1 MNSAC
6 ANVGTRPAVGRGLG
20 AAVIFAHC
28 PAGRLRVMTKK
39 KQVVLTV
46 LALLATCFPLAF
58 DLGRA
63 PLQTWDEA
71 RQAVNAF
78 EMLHS
83 GGHWL
88 VTTFAH
94 QPDLWNT
101 KPPLLIWLQA
111 LSMGVFGPTPL
122 AVRLPTLLA
131 TLSTVGLLY
140 AAGRQ
145 LGRPGLG
152 LLAGAL
158 LVTMPG
164 YLGPHVGRSGDYD
177 ALLSLWVLAQL
188 LATFAYAETG
198 RARYL
203 ALVAAALSSAV
214 LTKGVAGLLG
224 LPSLGLY
231 LLLRG
236 QLGPALRRLAF
247 WRAGVGALAAP
258 MLYYLLREWALP
270 GYWAAVWANE
280 VGGRYANT
288 IAAVPR
294 PWFYHLYNLLP
305 QCWPWGLLLP
315 LAGLLAVGPATA
327 SRRLGGLLALFL
339 GNWLLVISLAKTKLE
354 WYTAP
359 MLPSL
364 ALLLALGVGAAYEWA
379 RSRWLVRGW
388 LAQQPKMLAGALALG
403 LVALPYGFALR
414 RIALEGSG
422 EYGWG
427 GLSSYNSYLG
437 YYRAPQRPSQLL
449 VYYPISY
456 YGGLQFDQDV
466 QARRGLTITH
476 CSPDSLPAGLAP
488 GSRVLVCLP
497 HLRARLRQRYAVRLL
512 DQREVCSLY
521 EIQGPAVARD
531 LPYPAQ
537 RLLRLS
543 TILPL
548 SLRQNHRLN

>member
-1 MNSAC
+1 MA
-6 ANVGTRPAVGRGLG
+6 
-20 AAVIFAHC
+20 
-28 PAGRLRVMTKK
+28 KK
-39 KQVVLTV
+39 KQVALTM

-78 EMLHS
+78 EMLHA
-83 GGHWL
+83 GGQWL

-94 QPDLWNT
+94 HPDLWNT

-111 LSMGVFGPTPL
+111 LSMAVFGPTPL

-131 TLSTVGLLY
+131 TVGTVGLLY
-140 AAGRQ
+140 AAGRR

-177 ALLSLWVLAQL
+177 ALLCLAVLAQL

-203 ALVAAALSSAV
+203 ALAEAAVSAAV

-224 LPSLGLY
+224 LPSLGVY

-236 QLGPALRRLAF
+236 RLLPTLRRPAF
-247 WRAGVGALAAP
+247 WLAGVGALVAP
-258 MLYYLLREWALP
+258 VLYYLLRERALP

-288 IAAVPR
+288 ISAVPR
-294 PWFYHLYNLLP
+294 PPLYHVRNLVH
-305 QCWPWGLLLP
+305 QAWPWGLLLP
-315 LAGLLAVGPATA
+315 LAGLLAAGPATA

-339 GNWLLVISLAKTKLE
+339 GNWLLVISLARTKLE

-359 MLPSL
+359 MLPPL
-364 ALLLALGVGAAYEWA
+364 ALLLALALGAAYEWA
-379 RSRWLVRGW
+379 RGRWLGQRPA
-388 LAQQPKMLAGALALG
+388 LLAGALAVG
-403 LVALPYGFALR
+403 LVALPYGLTIR
-414 RIALEGSG
+414 RIVLDRRGDLA
-422 EYGWG
+422 WG
-427 GLSSYNSYLG
+427 GLNSYNSYLG
-437 YYRAPQRPSQLL
+437 GYRPARLPAQLL
-449 VYYPISY
+449 VYYPITY
-456 YGGLQFDQDV
+456 YGGLQFYQEV
-466 QARRGLTITH
+466 QARRGLAVAR
-476 CSPDSLPAGLAP
+476 CSTDSLPANLAP
-488 GSRVLVCLP
+488 GSRILVCLP
-497 HLRARLRQRYAVRLL
+497 HLRARLRQRYRVRLL
-512 DQREVCSLY
+512 DQREVCTLY
-521 EIQGPAVARD
+521 EVQGA
-531 LPYPAQ
+531 AQ
-537 RLLRLS
+537 
-543 TILPL
+543 P
-548 SLRQNHRLN
+548 

>member
-1 MNSAC
+1 MA
-6 ANVGTRPAVGRGLG
+6 
-20 AAVIFAHC
+20 
-28 PAGRLRVMTKK
+28 KK
-39 KQVVLTV
+39 KQVFLTG
-46 LALLATCFPLAF
+46 LALLVIGFPLAF
-58 DLGRA
+58 HLGRA

-83 GGHWL
+83 GGQWL
-88 VTTFAH
+88 VTTFAYR
-94 QPDLWNT
+94 PDLWNT

-111 LSMGVFGPTPL
+111 LSMAAFGPTPL

-131 TLSTVGLLY
+131 TASTVGLLY
-140 AAGRQ
+140 TAGRR

-158 LVTMPG
+158 LVTMPA

-177 ALLSLWVLAQL
+177 ALLSLTVLAQL

-198 RARYL
+198 RTRYL
-203 ALVAAALSSAV
+203 ALAATALSAAV

-224 LPSLGLY
+224 MPSLGLY

-236 QLGPALRRLAF
+236 QLGAVLRRPAF
-247 WRAGVGALAAP
+247 WLVGAGAALVP
-258 MLYYLLREWALP
+258 ALYYLLREWALP

-280 VGGRYANT
+280 VGGRYADNMS
-288 IAAVPR
+288 AVPR
-294 PWFYHLYNLLP
+294 PWSYHLYNLGP
-305 QCWPWGLLLP
+305 QTWPWGLLLP
-315 LAGLLAVGPATA
+315 LTSLLAVGPAST
-327 SRRLGGLLALFL
+327 SRRLGGLLILFL

-354 WYTAP
+354 WYPAP
-359 MLPSL
+359 MLPPL
-364 ALLLALGVGAAYEWA
+364 ALLLALSLGATYEWG
-379 RSRWLVRGW
+379 RSCWWGRGRPA
-388 LAQQPKMLAGALALG
+388 LLGGALAVS
-403 LVALPYGFALR
+403 LVALPYGHTVR
-414 RIALEGSG
+414 RIALDGSG

-427 GLSSYNSYLG
+427 GLSSYNSYLS
-437 YYRAPQRPSQLL
+437 YYHAPQRPAQLL

-476 CSPDSLPAGLAP
+476 CSTDSLPAGLAP

-512 DQREVCSLY
+512 DQREICTLY
-521 EIQGPAVARD
+521 EVQGPAR
-531 LPYPAQ
+531 P
-537 RLLRLS
+537 
-543 TILPL
+543 
-548 SLRQNHRLN
+548 

>member
-1 MNSAC
+1 MA
-6 ANVGTRPAVGRGLG
+6 
-20 AAVIFAHC
+20 
-28 PAGRLRVMTKK
+28 KK
-39 KQVVLTV
+39 KQVFLTG

-71 RQAVNAF
+71 RQAANAF

-83 GGHWL
+83 GGQWL
-88 VTTFAH
+88 ITTFAYR
-94 QPDLWNT
+94 PDLWNT

-111 LSMGVFGPTPL
+111 LSMAALGPAPL

-131 TLSTVGLLY
+131 TLGAVGLLY
-140 AAGRQ
+140 GAGRR

-188 LATFAYAETG
+188 LATFALAETG

-203 ALVAAALSSAV
+203 ALAAAAVSAAV

-224 LPSLGLY
+224 LPGLGLY

-236 QLGPALRRLAF
+236 RLGPLLRRPAF
-247 WRAGVGALAAP
+247 WLAGAGALAAP
-258 MLYYLLREWALP
+258 ALYYLLREQALP

-288 IAAVPR
+288 MSAVPR
-294 PWFYHLYNLLP
+294 PWCYHLYNLWP
-305 QCWPWGLLLP
+305 QIWPWGLLLP
-315 LAGLLAVGPATA
+315 LVGLLAVGPATA

-339 GNWLLVISLAKTKLE
+339 GNWLLVISLTQTKLE

-359 MLPSL
+359 MLPPL
-364 ALLLALGVGAAYEWA
+364 ALLLALGLGAAYEWGQ
-379 RSRWLVRGW
+379 RRWPGRGW
-388 LAQQPKMLAGALALG
+388 LARHPAVLGGALALG

-427 GLSSYNSYLG
+427 GLSSYNAYLG
-437 YYRAPQRPSQLL
+437 YYRAPQRPAQLL

-466 QARRGLTITH
+466 QARRGLAITH

-512 DQREVCSLY
+512 DQREVCTLY
-521 EIQGPAVARD
+521 EVQGPAR
-531 LPYPAQ
+531 P
-537 RLLRLS
+537 
-543 TILPL
+543 
-548 SLRQNHRLN
+548 